1 MRGWIIMINVY
12 LKGAGPAGSGH
23 IFFLSDL
30 LPQLQILRNTDSQGG
45 RGHFTYLLEGQIH
58 FALKLSVT
66 CLI

>member
-1 MRGWIIMINVY
+1 MEQSK
-12 LKGAGPAGSGH
+12 LDK
-23 IFFLSDL
+23 FFTCEAPKRQKVQESDTRQICSEVLS
-30 LPQLQILRNTDSQGG
+30 NSEGSQGG